1 MINRRIARTRIALRL
16 LDSQTLVAIQ
26 TTQRTQ
32 SRRQRR
38 GGCPGR
44 RVMDPAALC
53 RRSKRTLSSSSESSR
68 SKPLVHRVDV
78 EINDDTDADGK
89 NRYEATG

>member
-1 MINRRIARTRIALRL
+1 
-16 LDSQTLVAIQ
+16 
-26 TTQRTQ
+26 
-32 SRRQRR
+32 
-38 GGCPGR
+38 
-44 RVMDPAALC
+44 MDPAALC